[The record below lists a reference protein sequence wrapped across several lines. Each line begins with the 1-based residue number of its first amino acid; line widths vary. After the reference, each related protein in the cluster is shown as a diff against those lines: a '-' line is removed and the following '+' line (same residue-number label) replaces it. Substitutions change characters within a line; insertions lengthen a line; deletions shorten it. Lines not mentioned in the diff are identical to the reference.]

1 MSSYEDQT
9 DIDSQI
15 ESEKSPLLLAR
26 LKSFLKRHSLLIAL
40 TGVFVLNALDRQIL
54 IILLEDIKQEFTLS
68 DSQLGLLSGFAFV
81 AIYITMSIPAAYLA
95 DRKNRS
101 KLITLALAMWSI
113 MTVLCGTA
121 QNYLQLML
129 ARFGVGIGESPCTP
143 AAHSMIADTYPQR
156 HRTTA
161 LAFYGS
167 GYFAGAFL
175 GFALGG
181 WIADQ
186 YGWRAAF
193 FAVGAPGILF
203 AVLAWFFLKEPAR
216 RTPTSSDTLSF
227 IESITAL
234 WKIRAFRWYV
244 MGGSLALFGYAGLM
258 TWLPTFMIREYGSSK
273 AEIGA
278 ILGLI
283 VGLGGISAAM
293 GFGILTDKLAS
304 KDRRWNLWIPILIF
318 SASAPATAAAFLIQD
333 MTLTLLLCA
342 IPIAISS
349 AFSAPMIS
357 ISQQIVSSNLHG
369 MVTAMIFLCNNLIG
383 FGLGPL
389 AVGMVSDYLTPELG
403 EAAALRQSLEYLSLF
418 FIVAACMVIVS
429 VRYLPQNADEEIEHH
444 PEN

>member
-1 MSSYEDQT
+1 MGQFWTE
-9 DIDSQI
+9 
-15 ESEKSPLLLAR
+15 
-26 LKSFLKRHSLLIAL
+26 
-40 TGVFVLNALDRQIL
+40 
-54 IILLEDIKQEFTLS
+54 IIPQ
-68 DSQLGLLSGFAFV
+68 SG
-81 AIYITMSIPAAYLA
+81 SI
-95 DRKNRS
+95 
-101 KLITLALAMWSI
+101 
-113 MTVLCGTA
+113 
-121 QNYLQLML
+121 
-129 ARFGVGIGESPCTP
+129 
-143 AAHSMIADTYPQR
+143 
-156 HRTTA
+156 
-161 LAFYGS
+161 
-167 GYFAGAFL
+167 
-175 GFALGG
+175 LGG
-181 WIADQ
+181 NQ
-186 YGWRAAF
+186 H
-193 FAVGAPGILF
+193 
-203 AVLAWFFLKEPAR
+203 
-216 RTPTSSDTLSF
+216 
-227 IESITAL
+227 
-234 WKIRAFRWYV
+234 WYV

-342 IPIAISS
+342 IPIAVSS

-389 AVGMVSDYLTPELG
+389 AVGMVSDYLTPEMG

-418 FIVAACMVIVS
+418 FVVAACMVIVS
-429 VRYLPQNADEEIEHH
+429 VRYLPQDAHEEIQQH

>member
-1 MSSYEDQT
+1 MSSYEEQA

-15 ESEKSPLLLAR
+15 ESKKSPLLLAR
-26 LKSFLKRHSLLIAL
+26 LKSFLKRHGLLIAL

-101 KLITLALAMWSI
+101 KLIALALAMWSL
-113 MTVLCGTA
+113 MTVLCGAA
-121 QNYLQLML
+121 QNYIQLML

-143 AAHSMIADTYPQR
+143 AAHSMIADTYAQR

-161 LAFYGS
+161 LAFYGA
-167 GYFAGAFL
+167 GYFAGSFL

-181 WIADQ
+181 WIADH

-193 FAVGAPGILF
+193 YAVGAPGIILSL
-203 AVLAWFFLKEPAR
+203 LAWRYLKEPAR
-216 RTPTSSDTLSF
+216 RTPVSSNTLSF
-227 IESITAL
+227 MESVTAL

-244 MGGSLALFGYAGLM
+244 TGGSLAIFGYAGLM

-273 AEIGA
+273 SEIGA

-283 VGLGGISAAM
+283 VGGGGISAAI

-318 SASAPATAAAFLIQD
+318 SASAPATVAAFMVQD
-333 MTLTLLLCA
+333 MTITLLLCA
-342 IPIAISS
+342 IPIVVSS
-349 AFSAPMIS
+349 GFTAPMIS

-369 MVTAMIFLCNNLIG
+369 MVSAMIFLCNNLIG

-403 EAAALRQSLEYLSLF
+403 EAAALRQALEYLSFL

-429 VRYLPQNADEEIEHH
+429 VKYLPQNADEETH
-444 PEN
+444 PHTEN